1 MRLIITLLCALVLLL
16 NPIQAGQRSSETDPF
31 SFSVSVYPNPSSSGN
46 FSIELLGLEHNRQ
59 IHLKVYNLIGK
70 EVFRTVINNL
80 NAEYKGSISLGTF
93 PKGIYML
100 EVSQGEQTHTRR
112 LSFI

>member
-1 MRLIITLLCALVLLL
+1 MRLIVTLICTLVLFL
-16 NPIQAGQRSSETDPF
+16 NPIQAGQRSPETDPF
-31 SFSVSVYPNPSSSGN
+31 SFKVSVYPNPSSSGN
-46 FSIELLGLEHNRQ
+46 FSIELLDLNFNQQ

-70 EVFRTVINNL
+70 EVFRTMINNL
-80 NAEYKGSISLGTF
+80 HGEYKGSISLGSF

-100 EVSQGEQTHTRR
+100 EISQGDKTQTRR